1 MSVCR
6 NFKRLPV
13 YTKSRIPPIL
23 VLAFAAF
30 AFLNWSAF
38 ITPTILSLGFV
49 QVQASLGL
57 VMLGLLACFATLFL
71 VFVVYLK
78 SSVLLDTRRNA
89 KELQA
94 NRELADKAE
103 ASRFTELRAFLETEL
118 KRQLDQVA
126 ESRVLILE
134 RLDQLD
140 RDLRFSV
147 EESGNILTAY
157 IGELEGRLEKGD
169 KLPASAARMVVS
181 GHGIVVIAA
190 RTRRL
195 RIVPRSNLRLKRY

>member
-1 MSVCR
+1 MKIRSALLLIFV
-6 NFKRLPV
+6 
-13 YTKSRIPPIL
+13 I
-23 VLAFAAF
+23 AFAAF

-38 ITPTILSLGFV
+38 ITPTTLSLGFV

-71 VFVVYLK
+71 VFILYLQ
-78 SSVLLDTRRNA
+78 SSVLLDTRRHA

-103 ASRFTELRAFLETEL
+103 ASRFTELRTFLAAEL
-118 KRQLDQVA
+118 KQQADQGA
-126 ESRVLILE
+126 ESKAALLE

-140 RDLRFSV
+140 RDLRFTV
-147 EESGNILTAY
+147 EESGNVLTAY

-169 KLPASAARMVVS
+169 KFLPQPP
-181 GHGIVVIAA
+181 G
-190 RTRRL
+190 
-195 RIVPRSNLRLKRY
+195 

>member
-1 MSVCR
+1 MKIRSA
-6 NFKRLPV
+6 LLL
-13 YTKSRIPPIL
+13 IL

-30 AFLNWSAF
+30 AFLNWSTF

-71 VFVVYLK
+71 VFVVYLQ

-169 KLPASAARMVVS
+169 KF
-181 GHGIVVIAA
+181 I
-190 RTRRL
+190 
-195 RIVPRSNLRLKRY
+195 PRPPS